1 MSLKK
6 PSELFGKNNN
16 QKEEIVTDLPENL
29 GEYKSNLKNIEVLN
43 EFTENFGSF
52 ADNITKINSLEQGIQ
67 ELKEEL
73 KNTLTQEDL
82 DNASMSNLL
91 ILEKNIDKIQKS
103 LKGINRENLK
113 SIYEEVENISNQVLL
128 VTEELP
134 RYKNFIKSNEISL
147 DKKLIQYQESVNE
160 NLTDFNTFIENKF
173 ESIEQSLENSIEGI
187 NESALNEITT
197 DVKNI
202 ERLVNTELP
211 RHKKQV
217 TEKVIEID
225 EKFSSYQKNIENYQ
239 EQIQLKIQEVQQSF
253 ETLLENE
260 VPKYQ
265 NLLIDAKIENDKK
278 VESIANKLTDKI
290 KSLTENTLKLNEELK
305 EKSDVLDQSFETK
318 INTLENHI
326 LSAKK
331 EAEETT
337 QTYKKL
343 YQAVEA
349 KGLSDN
355 SQFNTYEQAISN
367 ISEQFSSVYEKIEET
382 KKEIEQKEL
391 YQEELNHIQEGFNQK
406 FIQIETLIEN
416 KNQKL
421 KEANEVLVD
430 NIISLKEEVSKISVS
445 ELHHNYHQISRKVN
459 HIEEVFSKFNEKTIL
474 TEGLLNEPP
483 STKTSDPLTPL
494 DQKFVTLDQ
503 LQNHYRQF
511 INRVQIQLASIG
523 GGGETRLEF
532 LDDIDRSTAKIDGRF
547 LKYDAASDKWIGAV
561 GGGGGSQT
569 LDDTLGLG
577 NTSSIGMSVGI
588 VTATSFI
595 GSGSNLTGIV
605 TSITAGSG
613 ISIDQSTGNVTIT
626 ATGGSG
632 GGESYWTSTSS
643 GIHTL
648 SNVGI
653 GTTAKSDFKL
663 FVEGDARITGILTVG
678 SQSVTIDGSNNTIK
692 VGSGITIDGNTGIIS
707 ASAVYIAG
715 SQVSTFSG
723 NYNDLTN
730 KPDLSSISVAYA
742 STAGIATYAT
752 NAGIATYATSSG
764 IATYATNAGVA
775 TALQNSRTFEITGD
789 IVASAITFNGTGN
802 VSLAAT
808 IQPNSVALGGDTT
821 GDYVQSIT
829 GTSNQITVTGGTGES
844 STPTLSLPIQVTIPQ
859 DLTVLRDVQIDRNLN
874 VNGNITIG
882 GTSGTLFTETL
893 KISDSDI
900 VLGFR
905 TDGSGNDVSN
915 DTTANHGGI
924 AVASTEGTPLVNF
937 NIVGIETLPPTYKKI
952 MWFKAGEFAGLGTD
966 AWLMNY
972 AVGIGSTQ
980 FPTGTR
986 LAAGNVQF
994 TQNDLAA
1001 VRNINASGV
1010 VTSTTFVGA
1019 LTGTATSTTNIPN
1032 LTGDITS
1039 NNTTTTLA
1047 TVNSNVGTY
1056 GDAGAIPSI
1065 TVNAKGLVTGVTTV
1079 APNNG
1084 QLSLAV
1090 SGTGLSGSATFT
1102 ANQSGSSTFTVT
1114 SNATEVNTPS
1124 TIVARDASGNFSAGT
1139 IAANLTGT
1147 ATTAT
1152 NLADATNITTGTIN
1166 SARLSGTYNINVS
1179 YASTSGI
1186 ATVAQGLTG
1195 TPNITVGIVTATSFV
1210 KSGGTS
1216 SQFLKADGS
1225 IDTNTYLTTTG
1236 SGTNLTGIVTSIT
1249 AGSGISVNQ
1258 STGNVTITATGG
1270 GGGSQ
1275 TLDTTLGFGN
1285 TSSLGMSVGVV
1296 TATSYNGSGTN
1307 LTGIVTSIVAGTN
1320 VTISSSTG
1328 QVTINSTAS
1337 GGGGA
1342 TAALDILEVML
1353 FA

>member
-16 QKEEIVTDLPENL
+16 QKEGIETNLPENL
-29 GEYKSNLKNIEVLN
+29 IAYKSNLKNIETLN
-43 EFTENFGSF
+43 EFAENFGSF
-52 ADNITKINSLEQGIQ
+52 SDNVTKINTLEEGIQ

-430 NIISLKEEVSKISVS
+430 NIVSLKEEVSKISVS
-445 ELHHNYHQISRKVN
+445 ELHQNYHQISRKVN

-503 LQNHYRQF
+503 LQNHYRTF
-511 INRVQIQLASIG
+511 INRIQQQLSTLG

-532 LDDIDRSTAKIDGRF
+532 LDDVDRSTITTNNLLIYNG
-547 LKYDAASDKWIGAV
+547 DKW
-561 GGGGGSQT
+561 
-569 LDDTLGLG
+569 
-577 NTSSIGMSVGI
+577 VGI
-588 VTATSFI
+588 ASTAIT
-595 GSGSNLTGIV
+595 GSG
-605 TSITAGSG
+605 GSG
-613 ISIDQSTGNVTIT
+613 IGTQWITT
-626 ATGGSG
+626 AT
-632 GGESYWTSTSS
+632 

-653 GTTAKSDFKL
+653 GITADANYKLYIQGDAFVTGNISVAGTVTYDDVTNVDSIGVITARQDVIIQRNL
-663 FVEGDARITGILTVG
+663 FVSGITTLGASNGIGTVTIGIGNTALHVDGNARVTGILSIGQGT
-678 SQSVTIDGSNNTIK
+678 VTIDGNNNTITSGNVSITGSSITLGDNVTLNAGASGINSAPNVLYVAK
-692 VGSGITIDGNTGIIS
+692 DGNDSNNGTSIDNAKLTIAGAVSIAQSGTVIKVLSGNYVEINPITLPAFTAIVGDDLRTVKVLPNTPTSDIFHVNKACKLANITFSGHVAPAAAVAFPTGIATNVGGGKWKGPYIQNCTSDTTTGVGIYIDGDKAEQTKSMNVDAFTQYNQGGIGIAVTNEGYAQLVSVFTICCDKAITVHKGGQVDLANSNCSFGTFGLVADGVSNQQFIGTVTSSAASGQDNITINVGAVITRPYDGQVVYFDELYKTVSAITVGSGGTGYTQAPTVTI
-707 ASAVYIAG
+707 G
-715 SQVSTFSG
+715 SPSG
-723 NYNDLTN
+723 
-730 KPDLSSISVAYA
+730 P
-742 STAGIATYAT
+742 
-752 NAGIATYATSSG
+752 SG
-764 IATYATNAGVA
+764 
-775 TALQNSRTFEITGD
+775 E
-789 IVASAITFNGTGN
+789 VASAF
-802 VSLAAT
+802 AT
-808 IQPNSVALGGDTT
+808 IENGSVTEI
-821 GDYVQSIT
+821 SIISS
-829 GTSNQITVTGGTGES
+829 GNQYTSAPTVTIS
-844 STPTLSLPIQVTIPQ
+844 APQ
-859 DLTVLRDVQIDRNLN
+859 
-874 VNGNITIG
+874 
-882 GTSGTLFTETL
+882 SGINTATATAS
-893 KISDSDI
+893 ISDI
-900 VLGFR
+900 
-905 TDGSGNDVSN
+905 
-915 DTTANHGGI
+915 
-924 AVASTEGTPLVNF
+924 
-937 NIVGIETLPPTYKKI
+937 Y
-952 MWFKAGEFAGLGTD
+952 
-966 AWLMNY
+966 Y
-972 AVGIGSTQ
+972 
-980 FPTGTR
+980 
-986 LAAGNVQF
+986 
-994 TQNDLAA
+994 
-1001 VRNINASGV
+1001 
-1010 VTSTTFVGA
+1010 
-1019 LTGTATSTTNIPN
+1019 
-1032 LTGDITS
+1032 
-1039 NNTTTTLA
+1039 
-1047 TVNSNVGTY
+1047 
-1056 GDAGAIPSI
+1056 
-1065 TVNAKGLVTGVTTV
+1065 
-1079 APNNG
+1079 
-1084 QLSLAV
+1084 
-1090 SGTGLSGSATFT
+1090 
-1102 ANQSGSSTFTVT
+1102 
-1114 SNATEVNTPS
+1114 
-1124 TIVARDASGNFSAGT
+1124 
-1139 IAANLTGT
+1139 
-1147 ATTAT
+1147 
-1152 NLADATNITTGTIN
+1152 TIN
-1166 SARLSGTYNINVS
+1166 SATPIV
-1179 YASTSGI
+1179 SGI
-1186 ATVAQGLTG
+1186 TTLTLAENLINTVGVGSTTYFFQQSKIIASSHTFEYIGSGNEITSATPKQGGVTIQANEVVSQNGGRVIYTSTDQAGNFRIGDDLQINQATG
-1195 TPNITVGIVTATSFV
+1195 TISGRAFSKSLFSEITPFI
-1210 KSGGTS
+1210 
-1216 SQFLKADGS
+1216 L
-1225 IDTNTYLTTTG
+1225 
-1236 SGTNLTGIVTSIT
+1236 
-1249 AGSGISVNQ
+1249 
-1258 STGNVTITATGG
+1258 
-1270 GGGSQ
+1270 
-1275 TLDTTLGFGN
+1275 
-1285 TSSLGMSVGVV
+1285 
-1296 TATSYNGSGTN
+1296 
-1307 LTGIVTSIVAGTN
+1307 
-1320 VTISSSTG
+1320 
-1328 QVTINSTAS
+1328 
-1337 GGGGA
+1337 
-1342 TAALDILEVML
+1342 ALS
-1353 FA
+1353 

>member
-6 PSELFGKNNN
+6 PTEFFGKNNN
-16 QKEEIVTDLPENL
+16 KKEEITTSLPENL

-430 NIISLKEEVSKISVS
+430 NIVSLKEEVSKISVS
-445 ELHHNYHQISRKVN
+445 ELHQNYHQISRKVN

-503 LQNHYRQF
+503 LQNHYRTF
-511 INRVQIQLASIG
+511 INRIQQQLSTLG

-532 LDDIDRSTAKIDGRF
+532 LDDVDRSTITTNNLLIYNG
-547 LKYDAASDKWIGAV
+547 DKW
-561 GGGGGSQT
+561 
-569 LDDTLGLG
+569 
-577 NTSSIGMSVGI
+577 VGI
-588 VTATSFI
+588 ASTA
-595 GSGSNLTGIV
+595 
-605 TSITAGSG
+605 IT
-613 ISIDQSTGNVTIT
+613 
-626 ATGGSG
+626 GSG
-632 GGESYWTSTSS
+632 GIGTQWITTAT

-653 GTTAKSDFKL
+653 GITADANYKLYIQGDAFVTGNISVAGTVTYDDVTNVDSIGVITARQDVIIQRNL
-663 FVEGDARITGILTVG
+663 FVSGITTLGASNGIGTVTIGIGNTALHVDGNARVTGILSIGQGT
-678 SQSVTIDGSNNTIK
+678 VTIDGNNNTITSGNVSITGSSITLGDNVTLNAGASGINSAPNVLYVAK
-692 VGSGITIDGNTGIIS
+692 DGNDSNNGTSIDNAKLTIAGAVSIAQSGTVIKVLSGNYVEINPITLPAFTAIVGDDLRTVKVLPNTPTSDIFHVNKACKLANITFSGHVAPAAAVAFPTGIATNVGGGKWKGPYIQNCTSDTTTGVGIYIDGDKAEQTKSMNVDAFTQYNQGGIGIAVTNEGYAQLVSVFTICCDKAITVHKGGQVDLANSNCSFGTFGLVADGVSNQQFIGTVTSSAASGQDNITINVGAVITRPYDGQVVYFDELYKTVSAITVGSGGTGYTQAPTVTI
-707 ASAVYIAG
+707 G
-715 SQVSTFSG
+715 SPSG
-723 NYNDLTN
+723 
-730 KPDLSSISVAYA
+730 P
-742 STAGIATYAT
+742 
-752 NAGIATYATSSG
+752 SG
-764 IATYATNAGVA
+764 
-775 TALQNSRTFEITGD
+775 E
-789 IVASAITFNGTGN
+789 VASAF
-802 VSLAAT
+802 AT
-808 IQPNSVALGGDTT
+808 IENGSVTEI
-821 GDYVQSIT
+821 SIISS
-829 GTSNQITVTGGTGES
+829 GNQYTSAPTVTIS
-844 STPTLSLPIQVTIPQ
+844 APQ
-859 DLTVLRDVQIDRNLN
+859 
-874 VNGNITIG
+874 
-882 GTSGTLFTETL
+882 SGINTATATAS
-893 KISDSDI
+893 ISDI
-900 VLGFR
+900 
-905 TDGSGNDVSN
+905 
-915 DTTANHGGI
+915 
-924 AVASTEGTPLVNF
+924 
-937 NIVGIETLPPTYKKI
+937 Y
-952 MWFKAGEFAGLGTD
+952 
-966 AWLMNY
+966 Y
-972 AVGIGSTQ
+972 
-980 FPTGTR
+980 
-986 LAAGNVQF
+986 
-994 TQNDLAA
+994 
-1001 VRNINASGV
+1001 
-1010 VTSTTFVGA
+1010 
-1019 LTGTATSTTNIPN
+1019 
-1032 LTGDITS
+1032 
-1039 NNTTTTLA
+1039 
-1047 TVNSNVGTY
+1047 
-1056 GDAGAIPSI
+1056 
-1065 TVNAKGLVTGVTTV
+1065 
-1079 APNNG
+1079 
-1084 QLSLAV
+1084 
-1090 SGTGLSGSATFT
+1090 
-1102 ANQSGSSTFTVT
+1102 
-1114 SNATEVNTPS
+1114 
-1124 TIVARDASGNFSAGT
+1124 
-1139 IAANLTGT
+1139 
-1147 ATTAT
+1147 
-1152 NLADATNITTGTIN
+1152 TIN
-1166 SARLSGTYNINVS
+1166 SATPIV
-1179 YASTSGI
+1179 SGI
-1186 ATVAQGLTG
+1186 TTLTLAENLINTVGVGSTTYFFQQSKIIASSHTFEYIGSGNEITSATPKQGGVTIQANEVVSQNGGRVIYTSTDQAGNFRIGDDLQINQATG
-1195 TPNITVGIVTATSFV
+1195 TISGRAFSKSLFSEITPFI
-1210 KSGGTS
+1210 
-1216 SQFLKADGS
+1216 L
-1225 IDTNTYLTTTG
+1225 
-1236 SGTNLTGIVTSIT
+1236 
-1249 AGSGISVNQ
+1249 
-1258 STGNVTITATGG
+1258 
-1270 GGGSQ
+1270 
-1275 TLDTTLGFGN
+1275 
-1285 TSSLGMSVGVV
+1285 
-1296 TATSYNGSGTN
+1296 
-1307 LTGIVTSIVAGTN
+1307 
-1320 VTISSSTG
+1320 
-1328 QVTINSTAS
+1328 
-1337 GGGGA
+1337 
-1342 TAALDILEVML
+1342 ALS
-1353 FA
+1353 

>member
-29 GEYKSNLKNIEVLN
+29 SEYKSNLKNIEVLN

-134 RYKNFIKSNEISL
+134 KYKNFIKSNEISL

-265 NLLIDAKIENDKK
+265 NLLTNVKIENDKK

-430 NIISLKEEVSKISVS
+430 NIVSLKEEVSKISVS
-445 ELHHNYHQISRKVN
+445 ELHQNYHQISRKVN

-503 LQNHYRQF
+503 LQNHYRTF
-511 INRVQIQLASIG
+511 INRIQQQLSTLG

-532 LDDIDRSTAKIDGRF
+532 LDDVDRSTITTNNLLIYNG
-547 LKYDAASDKWIGAV
+547 DKW
-561 GGGGGSQT
+561 
-569 LDDTLGLG
+569 
-577 NTSSIGMSVGI
+577 VGI
-588 VTATSFI
+588 ASTAIT
-595 GSGSNLTGIV
+595 GSG
-605 TSITAGSG
+605 GSG
-613 ISIDQSTGNVTIT
+613 IGTQWITT
-626 ATGGSG
+626 AT
-632 GGESYWTSTSS
+632 

-653 GTTAKSDFKL
+653 GITADANYKLYIQGDAFVTGNISVAGTVTYDDVTNVDSIGVITARQDVIIQRNL
-663 FVEGDARITGILTVG
+663 FVSGITTLGASNGIGTVTIGIGNTALHVDGNARVTGILSIGQGT
-678 SQSVTIDGSNNTIK
+678 VTIDGNNNTITSGNVSITGSSITLGDNVTLNAGASGINSAPNVLYVAK
-692 VGSGITIDGNTGIIS
+692 DGNDSNNGTSIDNAKLTIAGAVSIAQSGTVIKVLSGNYVEINPITLPAFTAIVGDDLRTVKVLPNTPTSDIFHVNKACKLANITFSGHVAPAAAVAFPTGIATNVGGGKWKGPYIQNCTSDTTTGVGIYIDGDKAEQTKSMNVDAFTQYNQGGIGIAVTNEGYAQLVSVFTICCDKAITVHKGGQVDLANSNCSFGTFGLVADGVSNQQFIGTVTSSAASGQDNIIINVGAVTTRPYDGQVVYFDQLYKTVSAITVGSGGTGYTQAPTVTIGSPSGPSGEIASAFATIENGSVTEISIIS
-707 ASAVYIAG
+707 
-715 SQVSTFSG
+715 SG
-723 NYNDLTN
+723 NQYTSAPTVTISAPQSGINTATATA
-730 KPDLSSISVAYA
+730 SIS
-742 STAGIATYAT
+742 
-752 NAGIATYATSSG
+752 
-764 IATYATNAGVA
+764 
-775 TALQNSRTFEITGD
+775 D
-789 IVASAITFNGTGN
+789 I
-802 VSLAAT
+802 
-808 IQPNSVALGGDTT
+808 
-821 GDYVQSIT
+821 Y
-829 GTSNQITVTGGTGES
+829 
-844 STPTLSLPIQVTIPQ
+844 
-859 DLTVLRDVQIDRNLN
+859 
-874 VNGNITIG
+874 
-882 GTSGTLFTETL
+882 
-893 KISDSDI
+893 
-900 VLGFR
+900 
-905 TDGSGNDVSN
+905 
-915 DTTANHGGI
+915 
-924 AVASTEGTPLVNF
+924 
-937 NIVGIETLPPTYKKI
+937 Y
-952 MWFKAGEFAGLGTD
+952 
-966 AWLMNY
+966 
-972 AVGIGSTQ
+972 
-980 FPTGTR
+980 
-986 LAAGNVQF
+986 
-994 TQNDLAA
+994 
-1001 VRNINASGV
+1001 
-1010 VTSTTFVGA
+1010 
-1019 LTGTATSTTNIPN
+1019 
-1032 LTGDITS
+1032 
-1039 NNTTTTLA
+1039 
-1047 TVNSNVGTY
+1047 
-1056 GDAGAIPSI
+1056 
-1065 TVNAKGLVTGVTTV
+1065 
-1079 APNNG
+1079 
-1084 QLSLAV
+1084 
-1090 SGTGLSGSATFT
+1090 
-1102 ANQSGSSTFTVT
+1102 
-1114 SNATEVNTPS
+1114 
-1124 TIVARDASGNFSAGT
+1124 
-1139 IAANLTGT
+1139 
-1147 ATTAT
+1147 
-1152 NLADATNITTGTIN
+1152 TIN
-1166 SARLSGTYNINVS
+1166 SATPIV
-1179 YASTSGI
+1179 SGI
-1186 ATVAQGLTG
+1186 TTLTLAENLINTVGVGSTTYFFQQSKIIASSHTFEYIGSGNEITSATPKQGGVTIQANEVVSQNGGRVIYTSTDQAGNFRIGDDLQINQATG
-1195 TPNITVGIVTATSFV
+1195 TISGRAFSKSLFSEITPFI
-1210 KSGGTS
+1210 
-1216 SQFLKADGS
+1216 L
-1225 IDTNTYLTTTG
+1225 
-1236 SGTNLTGIVTSIT
+1236 
-1249 AGSGISVNQ
+1249 
-1258 STGNVTITATGG
+1258 
-1270 GGGSQ
+1270 
-1275 TLDTTLGFGN
+1275 
-1285 TSSLGMSVGVV
+1285 
-1296 TATSYNGSGTN
+1296 
-1307 LTGIVTSIVAGTN
+1307 
-1320 VTISSSTG
+1320 
-1328 QVTINSTAS
+1328 
-1337 GGGGA
+1337 
-1342 TAALDILEVML
+1342 ALS
-1353 FA
+1353 